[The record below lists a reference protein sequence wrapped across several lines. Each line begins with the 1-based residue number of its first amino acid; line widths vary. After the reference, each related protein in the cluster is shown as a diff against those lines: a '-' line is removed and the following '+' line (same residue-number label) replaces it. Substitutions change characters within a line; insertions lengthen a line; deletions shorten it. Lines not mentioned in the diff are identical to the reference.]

1 MQWVAST
8 SKTFGMLWGAQLVL
22 LLLSTGSALALSLS
36 VFDRT
41 EAVTALAA
49 VTAASLASSIYL
61 APAIGT
67 VIDRVPRK
75 VAIVGANVGVGVTS
89 LAVAAVVW
97 RDLPTWLLITLVLCA
112 GIFSTAI
119 GLSLQASVRLLRRE
133 ADLTRANAVV
143 SVIENAPVFAGPLVG
158 ALVYALAAPHWVFV
172 IEGAGALAVAL
183 LVSRIAWD
191 VPDPVAMRR
200 SPNPFH
206 GLRRGFRFILGDR
219 DLRAVQVSFAGLN
232 VAGGFATPVATAFVI
247 AGAGGAMAAESWRL
261 TTVSIA
267 GSLGLLLGSVVV
279 LALAGRVRR
288 GTMIVGG
295 MVAGGLL
302 GRVGLALTTS
312 LVAIVPAYVARNI
325 CVQVSN
331 APLTAIWQERT
342 PPEIQATVFGA
353 RRLLGQGLYP
363 VAVVAGG
370 LLVDALVRMGVPA
383 VGAMTIALA
392 GAGLV
397 EVVCGLGLWAT
408 RAPKR
413 LETAPAV
420 REPADAA

>member
-1 MQWVAST
+1 MAST

-408 RAPKR
+408 RAPQR